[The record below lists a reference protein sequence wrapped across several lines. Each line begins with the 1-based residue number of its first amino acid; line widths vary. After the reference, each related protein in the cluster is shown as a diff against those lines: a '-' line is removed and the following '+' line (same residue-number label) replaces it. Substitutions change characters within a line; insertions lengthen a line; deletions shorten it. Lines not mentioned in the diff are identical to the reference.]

1 MGETVGKKHKI
12 AREKIDRLKQ
22 YTLNE
27 SIELLKQYADK
38 KFNESVDLAINLGV
52 DPKKADQIVRGSVV
66 LPHGLGK
73 KVRVIV
79 FAKGEKASE
88 AEEAGAEVA
97 GAEDLVKK
105 ISDGWLDFDK
115 VIATPD
121 LMGMVSKLGKILGPR
136 GLMPN
141 PKTGTVTFDV
151 QQAVKEITAGK
162 ADYRTEKTGI
172 VHVSIGKASFDTVK
186 LEENAMVLINALIKA
201 KPSSSKGKY
210 LRKMSISSTMGVG
223 ISVDVASVTLR

>member
-38 KFNESVDLAINLGV
+38 KFNETVDLAINLGV

-79 FAKGEKASE
+79 FAKGEKVTE

-210 LRKMSISSTMGVG
+210 LRKMPKSSTMGVG

>member
-1 MGETVGKKHKI
+1 MGKKHRAAK
-12 AREKIDRLKQ
+12 AGVDKTKKYSLQ
-22 YTLNE
+22 E
-27 SIELLKQYADK
+27 SFELLKKFADR
-38 KFNESVDLAINLGV
+38 KFNETVDLAVNLGV
-52 DPKKADQIVRGSVV
+52 DPKKADQMVRGSVV

-79 FAKGEKASE
+79 FAKGEKATE
-88 AEEAGAEVA
+88 AEEAGAEVV
-97 GAEDLVKK
+97 GTEDLVKR
-105 ISDGWLDFDK
+105 ISAGWMDFDK

-151 QQAVKEITAGK
+151 GKAIKDISAGK
-162 ADYRTEKTGI
+162 VDYRTEKTGI

-186 LEENAMVLINALIKA
+186 LEENARALINALIKA

-210 LRKMSISSTMGVG
+210 LKKLSVSSTMGVG
-223 ISVDVASVTLR
+223 IPVDVASLSLR

>member
-151 QQAVKEITAGK
+151 KQAVKEITAGK

-172 VHVSIGKASFDTVK
+172 VHVSIGKASFDTVQ